1 MPNLSGVDSLV
12 PKLNVLIKGNRLPME
27 TVGDLLSVTVSEDLD
42 IPAMFTL
49 ELVNWNLIKSQ
60 ITWADSELFDI
71 GNTIEVQMGYGNTL
85 KTLIVGEITGLEP
98 EFSQTATPILV
109 VRGHDL
115 RHRLLRGC
123 KTRSFTQ
130 MKDSDIASKIA
141 GEQGISCKVKDTSI
155 KLEYIF
161 QANQTDLEFLQQRAK
176 RIGYEVTVEG
186 KTLYFRSHQNNTQ
199 KVLTLNRSDDL
210 IEFSPRLS
218 TMSQVGQV
226 EVHTWDVKQ
235 KKALV
240 GKAGAGDENTTMK
253 GGTSGPKNTTLAF
266 GKATHVIINEPVL
279 SQAEAEQ
286 IAKGQY
292 NDMALAYI
300 TGEGMCHGNPEL
312 RVGHTIEMTGLGKR
326 FSGLYYLTSVTH
338 IYSEDLGYRTEFSVR
353 RNAA

>member
-1 MPNLSGVDSLV
+1 MSKPSGVESLV
-12 PKLNVLIKGNRLPME
+12 SKLNVLIKGSRIPLE
-27 TVGDLLSVTVSEDLD
+27 TTADLLSVTVSEELDL
-42 IPAMFTL
+42 PAMFTL
-49 ELVNWNLIKSQ
+49 QLANWNLVKNQ
-60 ITWADSELFDI
+60 ITWSDSELFDI
-71 GNTIEVQMGYGNTL
+71 GNLVEIQMGYGNNIT
-85 KTLIVGEITGLEP
+85 TLIVAEITGLEP
-98 EFSQTATPILV
+98 EFSQRATPTLG

-123 KTRSFTQ
+123 NTRSFTQ
-130 MKDSDIASKIA
+130 MKDSDIFRKIA
-141 GEQGISCKVKDTSI
+141 GDRGISCQTKDTRI
-155 KLEYIF
+155 KLEYVL
-161 QANQTDLEFLQQRAK
+161 QANQTDLEFLQQRAR
-176 RIGYEVTVEG
+176 RIGYEVAVEG
-186 KTLYFRSHQNNTQ
+186 KTLHFRSHQNHTQ

-226 EVHTWDVKQ
+226 EVHLWDVKQ

-240 GKAGAGDENTTMK
+240 GKAGAGDETTTMK
-253 GGTSGPKNTTLAF
+253 GSTSGPQNTNLAF
-266 GKATHVIINEPVL
+266 GKASHVIINEPVL

-300 TGEGMCHGNPEL
+300 TGEGTCQGNPNL
-312 RVGHTIEMTGLGKR
+312 RAGHTIEMTGLGKR

-338 IYSEDLGYRTEFSVR
+338 LYSEKLGYRTEFSVR